1 MTTLTVD
8 GSDTP
13 VELNADEQESLAIG
27 EEMQQNEQ
35 QLLAGK
41 YKSPEDLES
50 AYLELQKKLG
60 ESQAE
65 PSAEDNTESS
75 EEPKEESKTNFL
87 DTLWEESQSEYTPE
101 TLKKLEEMNPR
112 ELAEMHLQYRSKNN
126 NTPQEFSQR
135 TVDQLQ
141 SVVGGADN
149 YSKMVKWADQNLD
162 SREVEMFDSVMD
174 QGNPTAAYFAITSL
188 AQRYQDAIGF
198 DGKMLTG
205 KAASS
210 SKSKVFKSQAELVA
224 AMNDPRYD
232 NDPAYRQELMKQ
244 LENSDID
251 F

>member
-27 EEMQQNEQ
+27 EEMQQSEQ

-60 ESQAE
+60 ESSTKEEA
-65 PSAEDNTESS
+65 ESS
-75 EEPKEESKTNFL
+75 EETNEESKADFL
-87 DTLWEESQSEYTPE
+87 DTLWDESQSEFTPE
-101 TLKKLEEMNPR
+101 TLKKLEEMSPR
-112 ELAEMHLQYRSKNN
+112 DLAEMHLQYRSKNN
-126 NTPQEFSQR
+126 NAPQEFSQK

-141 SVVGGADN
+141 GVVGGADN
-149 YSKMVKWADQNLD
+149 YSKMIKWADQNLD

-174 QGNPTAAYFAITSL
+174 TGNPSAAYFAITSL

-198 DGKMLTG
+198 DGKMLSG
-205 KAASS
+205 KASS
-210 SKSKVFKSQAELVA
+210 STKTKGFKSQAELVA
-224 AMNDPRYD
+224 AMNDPRYE
-232 NDPAYRQELMKQ
+232 NDPAYRQELMTQ